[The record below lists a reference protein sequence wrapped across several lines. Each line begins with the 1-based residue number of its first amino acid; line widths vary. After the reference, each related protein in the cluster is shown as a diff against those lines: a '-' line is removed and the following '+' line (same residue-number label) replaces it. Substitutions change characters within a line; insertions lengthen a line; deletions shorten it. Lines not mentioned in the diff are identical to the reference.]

1 MTYATQTPAFC
12 VIALALLGTLTA
24 AAIPAS
30 AMDRD
35 PIDQVPNWISESSLN
50 SMNAYD
56 IHEIDHA
63 QKLGKGV
70 VIGRYTVAESRD
82 LVDATLNRDT
92 VATRSTSIEQRPSGP
107 QTQHQGPGNR

>member
-1 MTYATQTPAFC
+1 MTYATQNPAFR
-12 VIALALLGTLTA
+12 VITLALVGTLTA
-24 AAIPAS
+24 VAIPAS

-35 PIDQVPNWISESSLN
+35 PTDQVPNRISESSLN

-70 VIGRYTVAESRD
+70 IIDGYTVAESRD

-92 VATRSTSIEQRPSGP
+92 VATRPTSTEQRPFST